1 MISKALCID
10 EKTFDVKVMP
20 LSPFDNPGTKD
31 EYFTL
36 FANVISEIKN
46 LWYMQQKA
54 FDVSIDPNSG
64 SFPVAIYFPVKGPN
78 TQDIACEY
86 QKKIRDLISGKTF
99 PLMTINVDFRGR
111 LDVLVSDVVS
121 TNNDSTRD
129 EVVETTSKFIISG

>member
-10 EKTFDVKVMP
+10 EETFDVKIIP

-54 FDVSIDPNSG
+54 FSVSIDPRSG
-64 SFPVAIYFPVKGPN
+64 SFPVAIYFPVKEPN
-78 TQDIACEY
+78 TYNIACEY
-86 QKKIRDLISGKTF
+86 QK
-99 PLMTINVDFRGR
+99 
-111 LDVLVSDVVS
+111 
-121 TNNDSTRD
+121 
-129 EVVETTSKFIISG
+129 IISSEVLNPLGIVRKL